1 MCTHLIRYV
10 KTQVCLD
17 VTCSHADTP
26 LLPRAV
32 ESLAAVITSTHSVP
46 VKSAFPTAYTTGR
59 ALENVLNIC
68 SSPET
73 EESVIVSGKLSS
85 LE

>member
-1 MCTHLIRYV
+1 MRAHLIRYV
-10 KTQVCLD
+10 RVYPD
-17 VTCSHADTP
+17 ASTP

-32 ESLAAVITSTHSVP
+32 ENLAAVITSTHSVP

-59 ALENVLNIC
+59 APENVPNIC

-73 EESVIVSGKLSS
+73 EESAIVSGKLSS
-85 LE
+85 LA